1 MGSGFFRIQKGCKW
15 KIMGKAESTKKMQ
28 RDPQQT
34 DTANLEEKMHKIS
47 LGKKCKRVKTAR

>member
-1 MGSGFFRIQKGCKW
+1 
-15 KIMGKAESTKKMQ
+15 MGKAESTKKMQ